1 LNYPLNWEISEV
13 MLDKRLIRDEPDK
26 VKNGIEAKGV
36 DVDVE
41 QMLALDRQLLEN
53 IKEGDQLKHER
64 NERSKEIGQKKRTGE
79 NTDDLH
85 ARMKEISAR
94 IKEIDERN
102 KEIEAQL
109 DDLLLV
115 VPNLPHE
122 SAPPGKTP
130 EDNVVRRTWG
140 EIEDPYFEIKP
151 HWDIGEALGVLDLE
165 MGRKVS
171 GRGFTV
177 FKGDGALLC
186 RALINLMIDMHIEQ
200 GYEEVSVPYLVH
212 RDSMVGTG
220 QLPKMEFDM
229 YRTEPDDLFL
239 IPTAEV
245 PVTNL
250 LRDSFIDPDALPVKY
265 TAYSPCFR
273 REAGSHGADTRG
285 LLRVHQFDKV
295 EMVKFVQPDTSYD
308 ELETLVADACAVL
321 EALEL
326 PYRVLELCAGDL
338 SFSAAK
344 CYDLEV
350 WAPGV
355 EKWLEVS
362 SCSNFEAFQARRAG
376 IKIKKTKGEK
386 SRRSQFVHT
395 LNGSG
400 LALPRIVAAI
410 LELNQTPTGRVQIP
424 TALRPYMKNK
434 EFLG

>member
-1 LNYPLNWEISEV
+1 
-13 MLDKRLIRDEPDK
+13 MLDKRLIREDPVK
-26 VKNGIEAKGV
+26 VKRGVASRNV
-36 DVDVE
+36 DVDIDRI
-41 QMLALDRQLLEN
+41 LALDTESLAN
-53 IKEGDQLKHER
+53 IREGDELKHER
-64 NERSKEIGQKKRTGE
+64 NERSKEIGRKKKAGE
-79 NTDDLH
+79 NTDDIH

-94 IKEIDERN
+94 IKEIDDKNRDIDE
-102 KEIEAQL
+102 QL
-109 DDLLLV
+109 DDLLLT

-122 SAPPGKTP
+122 SVPEGKLP

-140 EIEDPYFEIKP
+140 EVEKPYFEIKP
-151 HWDIGEALGVLDLE
+151 HWEIGEELGVLDLD
-165 MGRKVS
+165 MGRRVS
-171 GRGFTV
+171 GRGFIV

-186 RALINLMIDMHIEQ
+186 RALINLMIDMHIDQ
-200 GYEEVSVPYLVH
+200 GYEEVSVPFLVQRH
-212 RDSMVGTG
+212 SMVGTG
-220 QLPKMEFDM
+220 QLPKMEYDM
-229 YRTEPDDLFL
+229 YRTEVDDMFL

-250 LRDSFIDPDALPVKY
+250 LRESFIDRDSLPVKY

-295 EMVKFVQPDTSYD
+295 EMVKFVHPDTSYD
-308 ELETLVADACAVL
+308 ELEMLTGDACAVL

-338 SFSAAK
+338 SFAAAK

-350 WAPGV
+350 YAPGV

-362 SCSNFEAFQARRAG
+362 SCSNFEDFQARRAG
-376 IKIKKTKGEK
+376 IKIKKSKGEK
-386 SRRSQFVHT
+386 SRFVHT

-410 LELNQTPTGRVQIP
+410 LEVFQTPTGRVAVP
-424 TALRPYMKNK
+424 GRLRPYMRDK

>member
-1 LNYPLNWEISEV
+1 
-13 MLDKRLIRDEPDK
+13 MLDKRLIREEPDK
-26 VKNGIEAKGV
+26 VKRGVEAKGV
-36 DVDVE
+36 DVDVDHI
-41 QMLALDRQLLEN
+41 LALDKRYLEH
-53 IKEGDQLKHER
+53 IREGDELKHER
-64 NERSKEIGQKKRTGE
+64 NERSKEIGKKKRAGE
-79 NTDDLH
+79 DTTSLH
-85 ARMKEISAR
+85 ARMKEIAAR
-94 IKEIDERN
+94 IREIDDLN
-102 KEIEAQL
+102 KEIEEEL
-109 DDLLLV
+109 DGLLLT

-122 SAPPGKTP
+122 SVPQGKDP

-140 EIEDPYFEIKP
+140 EIEKPFFDIKP
-151 HWDIGEALGVLDLE
+151 HWEIGEEIGVLDLE
-165 MGRKVS
+165 MGRRVS
-171 GRGFTV
+171 GRGFIV

-186 RALINLMIDMHIEQ
+186 RALINMMIDIHEEQ
-200 GYEEVSVPYLVH
+200 GYEEISVPYLVH

-220 QLPKMEFDM
+220 QLPKMEEDM
-229 YRTEPDDLFL
+229 YRTDPDDLFL

-245 PVTNL
+245 PVTNV
-250 LRDSFIDPDALPVKY
+250 LRDTFIPPDGLPIKY

-295 EMVKFVQPDTSYD
+295 EMVKFTEPETSYE
-308 ELETLVADACAVL
+308 ELESLVDDACAVL

-326 PYRVLELCAGDL
+326 PYRVVELCAGDL

-362 SCSNFEAFQARRAG
+362 SCSNFEAFQARRAN
-376 IKIKKTKGEK
+376 IKIKKTGDEK
-386 SRRSQFVHT
+386 ARGPRFAHT

-410 LELNQTPTGRVQIP
+410 FELNQTPTGRVKIP
-424 TALRPYMKNK
+424 ESLRPYMKDK
-434 EFLG
+434 EYLG